1 MHLQCLA
8 SGWVSIPWLPGTSP
22 QSSLKITSKDGKS
35 RRSTSTKQVLI
46 ICRGSPF
53 QGPISTRAF
62 HGRSSSNPDYQPPPF
77 RKATSQWSPPL
88 SPTTGTTTTFPQV
101 RHTSLPA
108 TLTPPRSPRQE
119 PAVVSS
125 VTLSPVSLEEHTS
138 LASRLYA
145 ASCSGDIS
153 QISLLISLGASV
165 NTATKIIGLYEAFKP
180 AKHGHLSPLAGAATH
195 GQIEAVKF
203 LIAHGADVNPHV
215 NHSSSS
221 PLHQACHSNDI
232 EMVRFLLSADAQV
245 NVQNCYKTTPLMYA
259 VKYGSPALVALVLS
273 YYPRLE
279 VPSFMG
285 MTAAHWAIFNGRPE
299 ALVSLLRAGANPDAI
314 MADGSTPL
322 HCAAMN
328 GTEEMASSLIAY
340 GADIALRDGQDRT
353 VMEVAL
359 SNNRDGVVAILRAAE
374 MQTLGRRR

>member
-1 MHLQCLA
+1 MSSLRMGFDSMAAWDKSSVEFEDHIQRRQPIPRTDFYTRISRTVLIESRLPTSTLPNGDLTVEPTTISHNSNNNHIPAVAPHISA
-8 SGWVSIPWLPGTSP
+8 SNSHATEITSP
-22 QSSLKITSKDGKS
+22 GICCS
-35 RRSTSTKQVLI
+35 I
-46 ICRGSPF
+46 IC
-53 QGPISTRAF
+53 
-62 HGRSSSNPDYQPPPF
+62 
-77 RKATSQWSPPL
+77 
-88 SPTTGTTTTFPQV
+88 
-101 RHTSLPA
+101 
-108 TLTPPRSPRQE
+108 
-119 PAVVSS
+119 
-125 VTLSPVSLEEHTS
+125 
-138 LASRLYA
+138 
-145 ASCSGDIS
+145 
-153 QISLLISLGASV
+153 
-165 NTATKIIGLYEAFKP
+165 
-180 AKHGHLSPLAGAATH
+180 AATH

-203 LIAHGADVNPHV
+203 LISHGADVNPHV

-232 EMVRFLLSADAQV
+232 EMVRLLLSADAQV

-285 MTAAHWAIFNGRPE
+285 MTAAHWAVFNGRPE

-340 GADIALRDGQDRT
+340 GADIGLRDGQDRT
-353 VMEVAL
+353 VIEVAL
-359 SNNRDGVVAILRAAE
+359 SNNREGVVAILRAAE
-374 MQTLGRRR
+374 TQTLGRRR

>member
-1 MHLQCLA
+1 M
-8 SGWVSIPWLPGTSP
+8 VSRTP
-22 QSSLKITSKDGKS
+22 Q
-35 RRSTSTKQVLI
+35 
-46 ICRGSPF
+46 
-53 QGPISTRAF
+53 
-62 HGRSSSNPDYQPPPF
+62 
-77 RKATSQWSPPL
+77 
-88 SPTTGTTTTFPQV
+88 
-101 RHTSLPA
+101 
-108 TLTPPRSPRQE
+108 
-119 PAVVSS
+119 
-125 VTLSPVSLEEHTS
+125 SPVSPEERTS
-138 LASRLYA
+138 LASLLYA
-145 ASCSGDIS
+145 ASCSGDLP
-153 QISLLISLGASV
+153 QISLLISLGASL
-165 NTATKIIGLYEAFKP
+165 NTATKVNGLYEAFKP
-180 AKHGHLSPLAGAATH
+180 AKHGHLSPLAGAATY

-203 LIAHGADVNPHV
+203 LITHGADVNPHV

-232 EMVRFLLSADAQV
+232 EMVRLLLSADAQV

-285 MTAAHWAIFNGRPE
+285 MTAAHWAVFNGRPE

-340 GADIALRDGQDRT
+340 GADVGLRDGQDRT

-359 SNNRDGVVAILRAAE
+359 SNKRDGVVEILRAAE
-374 MQTLGRRR
+374 TQALGRRR